1 MNRDTLVATKIE
13 SCLACQCTVPNI
25 SCPEYSMSPLPKSV
39 WCEVS
44 IDGKYVKPNE
54 FLLVIMDD
62 MSRYPVV
69 EHVNLLDLSIMCY

>member
-1 MNRDTLVATKIE
+1 
-13 SCLACQCTVPNI
+13 
-25 SCPEYSMSPLPKSV
+25 MSPLPKSV